1 MHGKYNPDIHRR
13 RSVRLSGHDY
23 SQRGLYFVTICV
35 QDRMCMF
42 GNIVNEQMR
51 LNNAGL
57 MIKTWWQK
65 VGSKF
70 PPVQTGEYV
79 VMPNHFHG
87 IINIVGAAPGGRPIR
102 DNINN
107 ASGQPHRVAPALG
120 DILNWFKTMTT
131 NKYIC
136 RVKQNGWP
144 PFPGR
149 LWQRNYYEH
158 IIRNEKDLNH
168 IRQYIAENPI
178 NWQTDEENPNVT
190 ANNP

>member
-1 MHGKYNPDIHRR
+1 MHGKYNHDIHHR
-13 RSVRLSGHDY
+13 RSVRLSGYDY
-23 SQRGLYFVTICV
+23 SQGGWYFVTICV

-70 PPVQTGEYV
+70 PSVQTDKYV

-87 IINIVGAAPGGRPIR
+87 IINIVGAAPRGRPIP
-102 DNINN
+102 DNNNN
-107 ASGQPHRVAPALG
+107 ASGQPHRIAPALG

-158 IIRNEKDLNH
+158 IIRNEKELNH
-168 IRQYIAENPI
+168 IRQYIAENPV
-178 NWQTDEENPNVT
+178 NWRTDEENPNVT
-190 ANNP
+190 AIP